1 MKKMLQ
7 YSLLIILAGGTSFTS
22 CKKEKSIS
30 SVVTPPPPPPLPP
43 PPPPGNTDLHL
54 TFFDTLSKARYNIVA
69 GAAGNKIL
77 FAGGFYTARCWIDW
91 GEDGGVGWSDCRY
104 ESNRV
109 DICDTSTHSWSTHD
123 LARNYY
129 SHNRSQEPAV
139 TVGNKIFFSGGNDTI
154 DGTLSAKVDVY
165 DASTNGWS
173 VIQLSE
179 RKVNFSV
186 GALGNKVFF
195 AGGSIIQGPNY
206 ILSNKVDIYDVS
218 TNSWSFAALSEA
230 RNGATVVAAGNKII
244 FAGGW
249 KANGP
254 SAVVDIYDASANTW
268 SVATLSEATGFITAF
283 TINSEAFF
291 IVGAPGNSIPPP
303 RKIDVYNSNTN
314 NWSVKEINFFAEGYP
329 SVMLDNK
336 ALVFFGSTVHIYNAS
351 NSSWSDGILDLD
363 IGYSA
368 IIAVGNRIYFGG
380 GSVSGGGQTNK
391 VWKLVL

>member
-1 MKKMLQ
+1 M
-7 YSLLIILAGGTSFTS
+7 
-22 CKKEKSIS
+22 
-30 SVVTPPPPPPLPP
+30 
-43 PPPPGNTDLHL
+43 
-54 TFFDTLSKARYNIVA
+54 VA
-69 GAAGNKIL
+69 GAAGNKIV
-77 FAGGFYTARCWIDW
+77 FAGGFYDVPMCWYDS
-91 GEDGGVGWSDCRY
+91 GPDMPGWYGCRY

-109 DICDTSTHSWSTHD
+109 DIYDTSTHSWSTHE

-129 SHNRSQEPAV
+129 GNNRNQKPAV
-139 TVGNKIFFSGGNDTI
+139 TVGNKIFFSRGMDTI
-154 DGTLSAKVDVY
+154 DRTWSDKVDVY

-179 RKVNFSV
+179 RRVNLSV
-186 GALGNKVFF
+186 GVLGNKVFF
-195 AGGSIIQGPNY
+195 AGGGIEGPNY

-218 TNSWSFAALSEA
+218 TNSWSFATLSEA
-230 RNGATVVAAGNKII
+230 RDGAAVAVAGNKII

-254 SAVVDIYDASANTW
+254 STVVDIYDASANTW

-283 TINSEAFF
+283 TIGSEAFF

-303 RKIDVYNSNTN
+303 RKIDVYNSNSN
-314 NWSVKEINFFAEGYP
+314 NWSVKEINFFAEGFP
-329 SVMLDNK
+329 SVVLDNK
-336 ALVFFGSTVHIYNAS
+336 ALVFCGRTVHIYNAS

-363 IGYSA
+363 TGYPA

-391 VWKLVL
+391 IWKLEF